1 MALLP
6 GTRIGPYE
14 IGAVLGAGGMG
25 QVYRALDTKLGRSV
39 AIKALP
45 DSLNDPERVARFQ
58 REAHVLA
65 SLNHPNIAA
74 IYGLEESGGTQFLVL
89 ELVEGETL
97 GQRLEDG
104 PIPIHEATAIAKQI
118 ADALQAA
125 HEKGIIHRDL
135 KPANI
140 AISDTGQVKVLDF
153 GIAKVLVPSTGNGT
167 LLPPGP
173 SESGETTMLPPVR
186 GPVTTAGVV
195 LGTVAYM
202 APEQARGREADKR
215 CDVWAFGCVFYE
227 MLTGARAFGGQNV
240 ADTFAAVLKSEPD
253 WNALPADVPTPIRT
267 LIRGCLEKDRQER
280 VVDIAAASFVLKHP
294 DIAAPQELP
303 GAAVAAARS
312 VPAWRRLLLPVVTA
326 LAAASLAGVAVWLA
340 TRPAPARVTRT
351 TMTSPAATA
360 LTITGNSRD
369 LAVTPDGNRVVYVGD
384 SGSQLFVRSLDEL
397 DPVAVAGG
405 APRDVFTS
413 PDGQWVGFFRL
424 FVLNKVPITGGPSVT
439 LTIGDGLSRG
449 ATWTEDGTVIFATQN
464 AATGLQRV
472 SANGGE
478 PTVLTRPDHA
488 RGEIDH
494 VWPEVLP
501 GDRGVLFTVTS
512 SGGGLD
518 PVQIA
523 VLDLQSGTTK
533 VLVRGGSDAHY
544 TASGHLVYI
553 AGGALR
559 AVPFDLRRLEISGTT
574 VPLAAKVMS
583 TTTGAG
589 LLAIAGNGTMVYVDA
604 SSETGASRTLAWVD
618 RSGHEELLGLP
629 ARNYVHPRLA
639 PDDSAIAVS
648 IADAEEDIWL
658 WEFARR
664 ALTRLTFDPATDH
677 YPLWTPDSRRVV
689 FSSERDGGTQNLFWQ
704 RVDGVGAA
712 ERLTT
717 SDNVQQS
724 TGVSPSGDVVILQEI
739 APTTGRDVMRLTLAP
754 RTVTPL
760 LQTAFDERNGTI
772 SPDGRWLAYEA
783 DSSGRSEV
791 YVRPYP
797 NISDGQWQVSTAGGT
812 KPLWSHKGDEL
823 FYLAADGGL
832 MTVRVNAPATTWN
845 GSVPAKLLEAYWN
858 GEGAVAG
865 RTYDVS
871 HDGRRFLM
879 IRQAAA
885 NVAPPSVIVVQ
896 NWFTELGR
904 LAAP

>member
-1 MALLP
+1 
-6 GTRIGPYE
+6 TI
-14 IGAVLGAGGMG
+14 
-25 QVYRALDTKLGRSV
+25 
-39 AIKALP
+39 
-45 DSLNDPERVARFQ
+45 
-58 REAHVLA
+58 
-65 SLNHPNIAA
+65 
-74 IYGLEESGGTQFLVL
+74 
-89 ELVEGETL
+89 
-97 GQRLEDG
+97 
-104 PIPIHEATAIAKQI
+104 
-118 ADALQAA
+118 
-125 HEKGIIHRDL
+125 
-135 KPANI
+135 
-140 AISDTGQVKVLDF
+140 
-153 GIAKVLVPSTGNGT
+153 
-167 LLPPGP
+167 
-173 SESGETTMLPPVR
+173 
-186 GPVTTAGVV
+186 
-195 LGTVAYM
+195 
-202 APEQARGREADKR
+202 
-215 CDVWAFGCVFYE
+215 
-227 MLTGARAFGGQNV
+227 
-240 ADTFAAVLKSEPD
+240 
-253 WNALPADVPTPIRT
+253 
-267 LIRGCLEKDRQER
+267 
-280 VVDIAAASFVLKHP
+280 
-294 DIAAPQELP
+294 
-303 GAAVAAARS
+303 
-312 VPAWRRLLLPVVTA
+312 
-326 LAAASLAGVAVWLA
+326 
-340 TRPAPARVTRT
+340 
-351 TMTSPAATA
+351 TSPAATA

-369 LAVTPDGNRVVYVGD
+369 LAITPDGSRVVYVGD
-384 SGSQLFVRSLDEL
+384 SGSQLFVRSLEEL

-424 FVLNKVPITGGPSVT
+424 FVLSKVPITGGPPVT

-449 ATWTEDGTVIFATQN
+449 ATWAEDGTIIFATQN

-488 RGEIDH
+488 RGEVDH

-518 PVQIA
+518 PAQIA

-574 VPLAAKVMS
+574 VPLPAKVMS

-604 SSETGASRTLAWVD
+604 SSETSAARTLAWVD
-618 RSGHEELLGLP
+618 RSGREELLGLP
-629 ARNYVHPRLA
+629 ARNYVHPRLS
-639 PDDSAIAVS
+639 PDASAIAVS

-704 RVDGVGAA
+704 RVDGVGTA
-712 ERLTT
+712 ERLTL
-717 SDNVQQS
+717 SDNVQQP
-724 TGVSPSGDVVILQEI
+724 TGVSPSGDAVILQEI
-739 APTTGRDVMRLTLAP
+739 APTTGRDVMRLTLSP
-754 RTVTPL
+754 RTVAPL
-760 LQTAFDERNGTI
+760 LQTPFDERNGTI

-783 DSSGRSEV
+783 DGSGRSEV

-797 NISDGQWQVSTAGGT
+797 NVADGQWQVSTSGGT

-823 FYLAADGGL
+823 FYLAADGAL
-832 MTVRVNAPATTWN
+832 MTVRVNASGATWN

-871 HDGRRFLM
+871 PDSRRFLM
-879 IRQAAA
+879 IKQAGA

-896 NWFTELGR
+896 NWFAELGR
-904 LAAP
+904 LTAP